1 MGEKY
6 QNHTSILILIPILM
20 ILMWAFFFQQMLM
33 LMDWLMVFP
42 YFFNGN
48 LLENSPAPEP
58 LAWPA
63 PAPGRAGFRRP
74 RLSGG
79 ESHGDFPRVS
89 KWSSEISDG

>member
-1 MGEKY
+1 MG
-6 QNHTSILILIPILM
+6 
-20 ILMWAFFFQQMLM
+20 
-33 LMDWLMVFP
+33 VFLP
-42 YFFNGN
+42 TNVDVDGLVDGFPLFFNGN